1 MAEKKCCGGKKSC
14 KGKTARE
21 KVVRVVE
28 EYVPK
33 SVKAA
38 IENPGAVPV
47 KAARELAA
55 VQHTLA
61 VAALD
66 LSEKLQ
72 ERTEGL
78 VKSLLAKKEGVPEEL
93 RAAAG
98 EWSRAA
104 SAGRRELKTAVDRTH
119 KLLNAYLDKTEK
131 ASAPAPKAKP
141 AAKPAAKKKAAAKKP
156 AAKKPAAKKKAAPKA
171 GA

>member
-1 MAEKKCCGGKKSC
+1 MLRRQKELQGEDRPREGGPRGRGVC
-14 KGKTARE
+14 AQVREGGDREPRRGARE
-21 KVVRVVE
+21 
-28 EYVPK
+28 
-33 SVKAA
+33 
-38 IENPGAVPV
+38 
-47 KAARELAA
+47 AARELAA

-156 AAKKPAAKKKAAPKA
+156 AAKKKAAPKA